1 MRLTVVAIGRRM
13 PDWVAAGWAEYAG
26 RMPRECSLH
35 LHALAEPARSK
46 SLDPVSTRRLEGQAL
61 QRAMPPGALRI
72 ILDARGQMVS
82 TTALAQRL
90 GAWQETGRDV
100 FFVIGGA
107 GGLDAD
113 WLQQGDWVWSL
124 SPLTFPHMLVRV
136 LLAEQLY
143 RAWSILNH
151 HPYHRE

>member
-1 MRLTVVAIGRRM
+1 
-13 PDWVAAGWAEYAG
+13 
-26 RMPRECSLH
+26 
-35 LHALAEPARSK
+35 
-46 SLDPVSTRRLEGQAL
+46 
-61 QRAMPPGALRI
+61 
-72 ILDARGQMVS
+72 MVS